1 MPRGSVTST
10 SGHGYPN
17 QRFATVRVDERGK
30 RIRTY
35 RTKDYKTPYEKL
47 KSLPDAVDLLKPGV
61 PLEYLD
67 QVAGKTTGRLR
78 MKDDRCKDNI
88 VAQMQNRIAGA
99 TALRLTPG
107 DRGNDAV
114 EESVENSRPV
124 SRLSHSPPETIVTAG
139 YSYTQTRERASVATL
154 PTAFSF
160 TLIWYRTTLI

>member
-1 MPRGSVTST
+1 
-10 SGHGYPN
+10 
-17 QRFATVRVDERGK
+17 
-30 RIRTY
+30 
-35 RTKDYKTPYEKL
+35 
-47 KSLPDAVDLLKPGV
+47 
-61 PLEYLD
+61 
-67 QVAGKTTGRLR
+67 

-124 SRLSHSPPETIVTAG
+124 SRLSHSPPEKIVTAG
-139 YSYTQTRERASVATL
+139 YSYTKTRERASVATL
-154 PTAFSF
+154 PTPFSF